1 MPQKQRGAALLMALI
16 IVTVIST
23 LAVSMIW
30 QQWRAV
36 QVEAAE
42 RGRQQSAWIL
52 TGALAWSRIILK
64 EDARSNNPEKTDNLG
79 EPWAVPLAE
88 ARLSTFLA
96 ADKENTDDAPE
107 AFLSGQITDAQS
119 RFNLSNLVETSENAP
134 PQYSIKHKLAFER
147 LCGHLNLSVTVA
159 QQISK
164 GMLDST
170 PPYVNAANPPLK
182 PESLN
187 QLTWFGVDEKT
198 IKRLEPYV
206 VILPTNPT
214 NPTNAATLVNVN
226 TASREVIAAV
236 TGADLAT
243 AESLVQMRQRTHFKS
258 QDDAATQLPRG
269 NDKINASM
277 LDIKSDFFIVSG
289 KLRLNNQ
296 VLEQRSLVQR
306 RFPKERDVTSRSREW
321 VNSTEPG

>member
-64 EDARSNNPEKTDNLG
+64 EDARPNNPDKTDNLG

-96 ADKENTDDAPE
+96 ADKDNTDDAPE

-119 RFNLSNLVETSENAP
+119 RFNLSNLVEASDNAP
-134 PQYSIKHKLAFER
+134 PQYSLKHKLAFER

-164 GMLDST
+164 GMLESS
-170 PPYVNAANPPLK
+170 PQYANAANPPLR
-182 PESLN
+182 PASLS

-206 VILPTNPT
+206 VILPTK
-214 NPTNAATLVNVN
+214 AATLVNVN

-258 QDDAATQLPRG
+258 PQDAATQLRRG
-269 NDKINASM
+269 NDKLNSDM

-296 VLEQRSLVQR
+296 VLEQRSLVRR
-306 RFPKERDVTSRSREW
+306 RFPSDRDVTSLSREW

>member
-1 MPQKQRGAALLMALI
+1 MALI

-42 RGRQQSAWIL
+42 RARQQSAWIL

-64 EDARSNNPEKTDNLG
+64 EDARPNNPDKTDNLG

-119 RFNLSNLVETSENAP
+119 RFNLSNLIEAPESENAP
-134 PQYSIKHKLAFER
+134 PRYSGKHKLAFER

-164 GMLDST
+164 GMLEST
-170 PPYVNAANPPLK
+170 PPYTNTANPPLR

-206 VILPTNPT
+206 VILPTK
-214 NPTNAATLVNVN
+214 AATPVNVN

-258 QDDAATQLPRG
+258 QDDAATQLRRG
-269 NDKINASM
+269 NDKLDASM

-306 RFPKERDVTSRSREW
+306 RFPTERDVRSRSREW